1 MCAYIFFCFKISS
14 LISNMT
20 NVDRYN
26 HIRRALWENS
36 VIFKSV
42 KRIGQTK
49 SSANSCWAED
59 VDSSDFAV
67 INIQCMRTML
77 QKNILL

>member
-20 NVDRYN
+20 DMDRYN
-26 HIRRALWENS
+26 HRSRALWENS
-36 VIFKSV
+36 IIFKSV
-42 KRIGQTK
+42 KRVGQTK
-49 SSANSCWAED
+49 LLANSCWAKD
-59 VDSSDFAV
+59 VDFSDFAV